1 MNKQCPNP
9 FAIEQRPKISP
20 QNLLLYVKITFR
32 YTVPSSDSQC
42 FHLTTL
48 EFFEHNMAI
57 DYQELVQCEHVLSG
71 SLSKSGPL
79 HFGSEKSFPSNF
91 SQ

>member
-1 MNKQCPNP
+1 MKKY
-9 FAIEQRPKISP
+9 FLDERRGRVSGGGG
-20 QNLLLYVKITFR
+20 
-32 YTVPSSDSQC
+32 SQWGRGGVSGGGRS
-42 FHLTTL
+42 L
-48 EFFEHNMAI
+48 ERG
-57 DYQELVQCEHVLSG
+57 LRG

>member
-1 MNKQCPNP
+1 MSGMTIKKGNGKQ
-9 FAIEQRPKISP
+9 
-20 QNLLLYVKITFR
+20 LLL
-32 YTVPSSDSQC
+32 SLS
-42 FHLTTL
+42 L
-48 EFFEHNMAI
+48 AI
-57 DYQELVQCEHVLSG
+57 QKLSG